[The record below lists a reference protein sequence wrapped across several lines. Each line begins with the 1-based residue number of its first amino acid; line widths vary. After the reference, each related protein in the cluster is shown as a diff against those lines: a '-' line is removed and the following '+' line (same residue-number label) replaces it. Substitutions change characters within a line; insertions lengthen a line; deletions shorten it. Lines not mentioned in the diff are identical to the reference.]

1 MKREYWKNRR
11 SLKYLSLKKTFSS
24 LKKNRISTYYSKIFD
39 EVRNT
44 NPAYW
49 YSLAKKIRLKNDLNE
64 QITIDCLEGLPVN
77 SVPDRIAEHFASI
90 SQEYDAISPDQLPSL
105 LPAQPPPVLQDYQ
118 VYTEL
123 KKMKKTKS
131 TLPTDI
137 PFKQR
142 NEFAVELA
150 KPWTNILNACL
161 QTGIYPKKWKFE
173 WVTPAQCQKLK
184 TPKL

>member
-1 MKREYWKNRR
+1 MNPFLKKINRQMKREYWKNRR
-11 SLKYLSLKKTFSS
+11 SLKYLSLRKTFSS
-24 LKKNRISTYYSKIFD
+24 LNKNRISTYYSKIFD

-64 QITIDCLEGLPVN
+64 QITIECLEGLPVN
-77 SVPDRIAEHFASI
+77 SVPDRIAEHFAGI
-90 SQEYDAISPDQLPSL
+90 SQEYDAISPDQLPSF

-137 PFKQR
+137 PYKLR

-150 KPWTNILNACL
+150 KPNILNA
-161 QTGIYPKKWKFE
+161 
-173 WVTPAQCQKLK
+173 
-184 TPKL
+184 